1 MSASSALRPPP
12 RSRSGSELN
21 GVQDITY
28 NYGDVGSGDGG
39 FLTVGAENKF
49 GNSGDQ
55 VYFDG
60 AGDIPVAGTEIIVNS
75 VAGVEQSKVITL
87 KGKNIANGKWRN
99 CATLTSNAFLG
110 ISYACARGTNN

>member
-1 MSASSALRPPP
+1 M
-12 RSRSGSELN
+12 
-21 GVQDITY
+21 
-28 NYGDVGSGDGG
+28 
-39 FLTVGAENKF
+39 
-49 GNSGDQ
+49 
-55 VYFDG
+55 
-60 AGDIPVAGTEIIVNS
+60 NS